1 MFEIG
6 EVIVHNKLG
15 LCSIK
20 DITTIND
27 MDYYVLTSNK
37 DTTKIMIPITN
48 SNNLIRKTTTKQEID
63 ELVTKLPNIKVDSI
77 NDFKT
82 RVRKYD
88 ELLKS
93 GQTEKLVVLL
103 KMIYNYKKEKNNL
116 TAADKEISKTAEK
129 LLFDELSYVL
139 DIKSNE
145 VEKYLFKNAN

>member
-27 MDYYVLTSNK
+27 MDYYVLTSKK

-63 ELVTKLPNIKVDSI
+63 ELVTKIPNIKVDSI